1 MKPGNL
7 ELFAT
12 TMVKK
17 KKKSMRRNPTKRN
30 EEKLG
35 PSLRISFKDIISGTP
50 DVRSLPVLFR

>member
-12 TMVKK
+12 TRVK
-17 KKKSMRRNPTKRN
+17 KKKSMRRDPTKRN

-35 PSLRISFKDIISGTP
+35 PSLRISFKAHLMSD
-50 DVRSLPVLFR
+50 LFLYFLGK

>member
-12 TMVKK
+12 TMVKKK

-35 PSLRISFKDIISGTP
+35 PSLRISFKAHLTSD
-50 DVRSLPVLFR
+50 LFLYFLGK